1 MLIGVDASAFVDAG
15 AGVARYLREMLRE
28 MMVISLDDFVLY
40 SPVPIEVSLP
50 RGRWRA
56 CVPRRCRRS
65 IPGHW
70 LRETIPRAIADDGID
85 VFWGQN
91 AMLPLRLRRPCRRVL
106 TVHDVT
112 GLVCPW
118 SMRLRHR
125 LSWMFNF
132 KAAIRAADLI
142 VSDSRATARLA
153 HRLAGAESVRLVVIP
168 MGYSSELY
176 PIDRVVAQRR
186 AADRFGLPQEFILTV
201 GTLEPRKDYATLLR
215 AITREVNL
223 PLLVIAGAVGWHS
236 RDVLRLVRRAESE
249 GRARYV
255 GRVSDADLASLYS
268 SARAMLY
275 PSVYEGFGLPVL
287 EAMAFGCPVLC
298 SWTSSLPEV
307 GGTAARYFRPRDGDD
322 LFRQLRAMLNDARLL
337 GEMRARGIE
346 QAARFSFRRAAEQM
360 IDVLRGNVRICQNV
374 PGVGCSV
381 NGTVPAGDQ

>member
-1 MLIGVDASAFVDAG
+1 
-15 AGVARYLREMLRE
+15 
-28 MMVISLDDFVLY
+28 
-40 SPVPIEVSLP
+40 
-50 RGRWRA
+50 
-56 CVPRRCRRS
+56 
-65 IPGHW
+65 
-70 LRETIPRAIADDGID
+70 
-85 VFWGQN
+85 
-91 AMLPLRLRRPCRRVL
+91 
-106 TVHDVT
+106 
-112 GLVCPW
+112 
-118 SMRLRHR
+118 
-125 LSWMFNF
+125 MFNF